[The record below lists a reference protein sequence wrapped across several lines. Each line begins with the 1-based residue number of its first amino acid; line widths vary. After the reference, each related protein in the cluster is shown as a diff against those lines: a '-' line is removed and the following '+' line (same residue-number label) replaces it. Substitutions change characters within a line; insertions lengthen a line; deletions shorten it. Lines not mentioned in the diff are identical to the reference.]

1 MTVHHHGEYLHY
13 LYETIDDL
21 LSSPTVPVETDC
33 DVIVY
38 PYLEYLFET
47 DDGGIVC
54 PYPEYQSEIDD
65 DVILCPYP
73 EYLYE
78 TDDDVLRLC
87 SIRNC
92 SWPPIVPMK
101 MPPMC
106 QTAWRLFGTS
116 NTRKILQNT
125 SSIARS
131 DTTSSLTRDSGMRLW

>member
-54 PYPEYQSEIDD
+54 PYPEY
-65 DVILCPYP
+65 
-73 EYLYE
+73 LYE
-78 TDDDVLRLC
+78 TDDMLLYVLNLRTC
-87 SIRNC
+87 
-92 SWPPIVPMK
+92 MK
-101 MPPMC
+101 LTTMC
-106 QTAWRLFGTS
+106 YDCAASRTAPGL
-116 NTRKILQNT
+116 L
-125 SSIARS
+125 
-131 DTTSSLTRDSGMRLW
+131 